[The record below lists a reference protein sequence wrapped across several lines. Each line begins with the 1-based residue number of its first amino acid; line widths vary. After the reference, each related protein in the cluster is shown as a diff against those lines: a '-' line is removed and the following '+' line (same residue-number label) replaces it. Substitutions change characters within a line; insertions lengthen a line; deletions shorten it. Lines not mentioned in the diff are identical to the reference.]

1 MSQTPFAPG
10 APGNFRGIIQQK
22 LLEDY
27 DKLTPEQRFQ
37 FGQNYLGGGE
47 FSGLADALKVTKES
61 PEEFKAKR
69 KAETE
74 AKLEEA
80 RAFQEIG
87 KESAK
92 EAFKYEML
100 GRLPQQVMQA
110 FAVPAQISSN
120 IQLAGQNA
128 ANQIIAEGLRASD
141 VNMFNMGY
149 QQPTFKYFS

>member
-22 LLEDY
+22 ILENFDEF
-27 DKLTPEQRFQ
+27 TPEQKIQ
-37 FGQNYLGGGE
+37 FGQNYLGEGDLAE
-47 FSGLADALKVTKES
+47 FARIYKQT
-61 PEEFKAKR
+61 PEEYKAKR

-92 EAFKYEML
+92 EAFKYEMMS
-100 GRLPQQVMQA
+100 RLPQQVMQT
-110 FAVPAQISSN
+110 FAVPALISSN
-120 IQLAGQNA
+120 LQLAGQNA
-128 ANQIIAEGLRASD
+128 ADRLISEGLRAST
-141 VNMFNMGY
+141 FNMPSVGY
-149 QQPTFKYFS
+149 PQPTFKYFS